1 TSELP
6 RGLRR
11 GRAAADSA
19 SSPAASSPAA
29 RAASSPARPAADRGA
44 AAVAPG
50 STEPDQEVIDASDG
64 LRRDSSTRPPT
75 MPISINGAAGP
86 EPDGGACAGDVCCDG
101 FPEDCWL
108 AAGACD
114 AAGALAPAG
123 TTG

>member
-75 MPISINGAAGP
+75 MPICINGAAGP
-86 EPDGGACAGDVCCDG
+86 EPDGGVPRKTANEQVLAGG
-101 FPEDCWL
+101 S
-108 AAGACD
+108 GQS
-114 AAGALAPAG
+114 G
-123 TTG
+123 TRRGRRGRTR